1 MKKIFISG
9 NFNILHSGHIRL
21 FKFAKNLGG
30 KLYVGVTSDKVAGKE
45 AHIKQSFRMEVIKN
59 NPLVDHAVLIDQNI
73 KKTIYKIKP
82 DIIVKGKEHS
92 ENFNIEEEIVKKIRS
107 KLVFSSGETIFSSK
121 DLINKELNLEKQSL
135 NNSPNYLNRYGINFL
150 KIKKEV
156 RNFSKVKVCVI
167 GDIIIDEYINC
178 EALGM
183 SREEPSV
190 VVKPVDSAK
199 FIGGAA
205 IVASHASSLG
215 CKTTL
220 ISITGDLTSKKF
232 VEKELKKTKTSSS
245 IIYDQNLSSVIKKR
259 FRTDGRSMLKVNE
272 IKKGFLSKSI
282 ENRIVKKFKELSKK
296 IDLLVFSDF
305 NYGFLTK
312 SLVTKLIEIATKNNI
327 FISADSQSSSQNGDL
342 SKYVNTNMLTP
353 TEHEARECL
362 QNYDDGLIVLS
373 EKLRKHLNSKIVLL
387 KLGKDGIIIHSRN
400 KNKKWDNDRIK
411 SLNSKPVDVAGA
423 GDAMLIT
430 SSISMALSN
439 NIWLSAYIGSI
450 AAAIQVG
457 KVGNQPIK
465 VNEILSAIKN

>member
-1 MKKIFISG
+1 
-9 NFNILHSGHIRL
+9 
-21 FKFAKNLGG
+21 
-30 KLYVGVTSDKVAGKE
+30 
-45 AHIKQSFRMEVIKN
+45 
-59 NPLVDHAVLIDQNI
+59 
-73 KKTIYKIKP
+73 
-82 DIIVKGKEHS
+82 
-92 ENFNIEEEIVKKIRS
+92 
-107 KLVFSSGETIFSSK
+107 
-121 DLINKELNLEKQSL
+121 
-135 NNSPNYLNRYGINFL
+135 
-150 KIKKEV
+150 
-156 RNFSKVKVCVI
+156 
-167 GDIIIDEYINC
+167 
-178 EALGM
+178 
-183 SREEPSV
+183 
-190 VVKPVDSAK
+190 
-199 FIGGAA
+199 
-205 IVASHASSLG
+205 
-215 CKTTL
+215 
-220 ISITGDLTSKKF
+220 
-232 VEKELKKTKTSSS
+232 
-245 IIYDQNLSSVIKKR
+245 
-259 FRTDGRSMLKVNE
+259 MLKVNE

-282 ENRIVKKFKELSKK
+282 ENRIIKRFKEISKK

-312 SLVTKLIEIATKNNI
+312 SLVTKLIEIAKKNNI

-387 KLGKDGIIIHSRN
+387 KLERDGIIIHSRN

-411 SLNSKPVDVAGA
+411 SLNLNPVDVAGA